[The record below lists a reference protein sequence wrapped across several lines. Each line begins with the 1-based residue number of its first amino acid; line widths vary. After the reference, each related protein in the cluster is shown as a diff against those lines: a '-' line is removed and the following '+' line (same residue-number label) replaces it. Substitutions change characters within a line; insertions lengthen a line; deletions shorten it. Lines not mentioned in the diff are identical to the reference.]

1 MENNDLTVNIAL
13 TGHVDHGKSSI
24 LGRLLAETRALPD
37 GKLDQLQAFCQTH
50 AKDFEYAY
58 LIDTLEKEQSQGIT
72 IDMARYFI
80 RSEGRRFLFIDT
92 PGHLDF
98 IKNMITGSSKA
109 DVALLVV
116 DAYEGVQENTL
127 RHAFLL
133 SFLKIPQ
140 VIVLVNKMD
149 RIGYSEEKFSQIS
162 SAITKALLPFEL
174 PVAAILPISAKQG
187 GGIVSLS
194 ADMPWYK
201 GFSLWDHL
209 LKFIPIKKEKGPL
222 RLPLQDIY
230 RFSNQ
235 GDDRRIYCGTIVSGS
250 LKANDSVVFFPSKR
264 EATIVS
270 VESKPSEPQAGA
282 AVGITIA
289 PPLFVERGELI
300 CKKEETPPKV
310 YNQFKA
316 RLFWMGQEP
325 LTAKTRLQ
333 LRIHTCKVPCRIEKI
348 LSIFDSTNLEPKESL
363 QGNLHDIVECFIQTS
378 QPIAFDISSLYPETS
393 RFILS
398 DEKQMLGGGII
409 CSPIKNEEAQDQKY
423 LRVLALKDFGDNTL
437 NTARLLEN
445 KLTQKGQISYFI
457 ELSEMSSS
465 LPLLKMCCDLQI
477 LCLLSVP
484 SNGNPTEEILRH
496 HFPYLIYNEINP
508 KKDPTD
514 LLANFSQ

>member
-1 MENNDLTVNIAL
+1 MENSDLTINIAI

-24 LGRLLAETRALPD
+24 LGRLLAETKTLPD
-37 GKLDQLQAFCQTH
+37 GKLDQLQAFCHTH

-80 RSEGRRFLFIDT
+80 QSKGKRFLFIDT

-109 DVALLVV
+109 DIALLVV
-116 DAYEGVQENTL
+116 DAHEGVQENTL

-133 SFLKIPQ
+133 SFLKIPH
-140 VIVLVNKMD
+140 VIILVNKMD

-174 PVAAILPISAKQG
+174 PLAAILPISAKQG

-201 GFSLWDHL
+201 GFSLWEHL
-209 LKFIPIKKEKGPL
+209 LKFTPQKKEAGPL

-235 GDDRRIYCGTIVSGS
+235 GDARRIYCGTIISGS
-250 LKANDSVVFFPSKR
+250 LKADDSVIFFPSKR
-264 EATIVS
+264 EAKIVS
-270 VESKPSEPQAGA
+270 VESTPSEPQAGS
-282 AVGITIA
+282 AVGITIT

-300 CKKEETPPKV
+300 CKKEEAPPKIC
-310 YNQFKA
+310 NQFKA

-325 LTAKTRLQ
+325 LTSKSRLQ
-333 LRIHTCKVPCRIEKI
+333 LRIHTCKVFCRIEKI
-348 LSIFDSTNLEPKESL
+348 FSVFDSTNLELKKNLE
-363 QGNLHDIVECFIQTS
+363 GNLHDIIECLIQTS
-378 QPIAFDISSLYPETS
+378 QPIAFDISSPYPETS
-393 RFILS
+393 RFILC

-409 CSPIKNEEAQDQKY
+409 SSPIKGEEIQHQKY

-437 NTARLLEN
+437 NTARLLES
-445 KLTQKGQISYFI
+445 KLAQKGQTSYFI
-457 ELSEMSSS
+457 ELNEISSS
-465 LPLLKMCCDLQI
+465 LPLLKMCQDLQI
-477 LCLLSVP
+477 LCLLSFA
-484 SNGNPTEEILRH
+484 SNGNPMKETLRQ
-496 HFPYLIYNEINP
+496 HFPYLVYNEINP
-508 KKDPTD
+508 EEDPTN
-514 LLANFSQ
+514 LLAHFS